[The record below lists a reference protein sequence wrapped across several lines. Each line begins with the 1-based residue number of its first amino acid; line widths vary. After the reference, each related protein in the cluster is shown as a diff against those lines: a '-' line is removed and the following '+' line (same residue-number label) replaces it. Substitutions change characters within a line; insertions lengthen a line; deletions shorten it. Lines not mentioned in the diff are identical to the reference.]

1 MSNRRPLNL
10 TRVDRWSYVASG
22 LSLLAWGL
30 RRGSAGGGALAG
42 VGGWLLYQAYT
53 GNNPMFN
60 PLNIRVNQNPR
71 EPGAKET
78 IMVDASLTIG
88 KPREQIYRF
97 WRQLDNLPGIA
108 PNLLGVDVLDERRS
122 QWRVKSPVG
131 ELEWDSEITRDEEN
145 REIGWR
151 TTLKEAV
158 VNFGSVQFRDAP
170 GGRGT
175 LVKVHL
181 EYVPPAGSFGTAIA
195 RMTGQSPERMVEEA
209 LSRLKQL
216 LETGE
221 IATTQG
227 QSSGRESFIE
237 KPVRPVEQPN
247 TNMGGVHAVDG
258 DLASAR

>member
-22 LSLLAWGL
+22 LSLVAWGL

-71 EPGAKET
+71 EPNAKET

-97 WRQLDNLPGIA
+97 WRQLDNLPQIA
-108 PNLLGVDVLDERRS
+108 PHLRSVDVLDERRS
-122 QWRVKSPVG
+122 HWRVKSPTG
-131 ELEWDSEITRDEEN
+131 ELQWDAEITRDEAN
-145 REIGWR
+145 REIAWR
-151 TTLKEAV
+151 TTMKQSV

-181 EYVPPAGSFGTAIA
+181 EYVPPAGSLGTAIA

-227 QSSGRESFIE
+227 QPSGREPRASKSAE
-237 KPVRPVEQPN
+237 TNEQP
-247 TNMGGVHAVDG
+247 NMGGVHAVDG
-258 DLASAR
+258 DLAGAR